1 MPQDYDHTVVV
12 GGDIAGL
19 LAARVL
25 ADHATRVSLLDRDRL
40 PAAPAFHPGVSQAR
54 HLPPPSFAPASPLPS
69 SGRPLAVPFPAPFRR
84 SRSMPPAEAPHRLG
98 STVKPLCSFGF
109 AQALFEQNA

>member
-12 GGDIAGL
+12 GGDIAG
-19 LAARVL
+19 
-25 ADHATRVSLLDRDRL
+25 
-40 PAAPAFHPGVSQAR
+40 
-54 HLPPPSFAPASPLPS
+54 
-69 SGRPLAVPFPAPFRR
+69 PFPAPFRR
-84 SRSMPPAEAPHRLG
+84 SRSTPPAEAPHRLG